1 MPAEKKECAE
11 LSRRS
16 VAGEAVTKLLRAE
29 AVRQRCAMV
38 HAWVAEQRSSHFSL
52 DLAGLERAA
61 DLVVEVTRENY
72 PDLKVPLHSRWRHFF
87 IDGADRSREIL
98 EAAPDARAR
107 ARTAIDLATVSVLLD
122 AGAGDAWRYRDESSG
137 KTLARSEGLAIASL
151 EMFRSGAFSSDRLHP
166 LRVDARALSQLDAAT
181 LAYHFQVDR
190 ENPLV
195 GLEPRAALLR
205 RLGAA
210 LAARPQLFGTDPP
223 RPGNL
228 LDYFLNNSAHGA
240 IPAGTLLATLLEAFA
255 SIWPSGLVVHG
266 FCIGD
271 GGRHPAVRTSDETDG
286 IVPFHKLSQ
295 WLAYSLIEPMA
306 LTSLKVEKLD
316 ELTALPEYRNGGL
329 LIDAGAL
336 RRRTETKL
344 QRAYAVDAELIV
356 EWRALTVALMD
367 RLLDLVRARL
377 GVGTEFTM
385 GQMLQ
390 SGTWAAGR
398 RIARTLRPPEGPPP
412 ITVIA
417 DGTVF

>member
-1 MPAEKKECAE
+1 MPAGKKQCAE
-11 LSRRS
+11 LSRPS
-16 VAGEAVTKLLRAE
+16 VPKDAVTKLLRAQ
-29 AVRQRCAMV
+29 AVRERCAMV
-38 HAWVAEQRSSHFSL
+38 HAWVAEQRSRHFSL

-61 DLVVEVTRENY
+61 DVVVEVTRESY
-72 PDLKVPLHSRWRHFF
+72 PDLKVPLHSRWRHFC

-98 EAAPDARAR
+98 DCAPDAHER
-107 ARTAIDLATVSVLLD
+107 ARTAIDVATASVLLD
-122 AGAGDAWRYRDESSG
+122 AGAGDAWRYRDETSG

-151 EMFRSGAFSSDRLHP
+151 EMFRSGAFSSDGMHP
-166 LRVDARALSQLDAAT
+166 LRVDARALSQMDAAS
-181 LAYHFQVDR
+181 LAYHFQVVCDS
-190 ENPLV
+190 PLV
-195 GLEPRAALLR
+195 GLETRAALLR

-210 LAARPQLFGTDPP
+210 LAARPQLFGVDLP

-228 LDYFLNNSAHGA
+228 LDYFSDNCANGE
-240 IPAGTLLATLLEAFA
+240 IPAGTLLSTLLEAFA
-255 SIWPSGLVVHG
+255 SIWPSGLTVDG
-266 FCIGD
+266 TCIGD
-271 GGRHPAVRTSDETDG
+271 AGRHPAARTNDGTDG

-306 LTSLKVEKLD
+306 LASLKVEKLD

-329 LIDAGAL
+329 LIDTGAI
-336 RRRTETKL
+336 RPRTQAEL

-367 RLLDLVRARL
+367 QLLELVRARL

-390 SGTWAAGR
+390 GGTWAAGR
-398 RIARTLRPPEGPPP
+398 RIARMLRPPDGPPP